1 MMRRLL
7 LMVAIIAAMTAL
19 LWAQGGRGGARGGS
33 GREAPVKAVPFER
46 ILRADDEPQNWL
58 TYSGGLDSQRHSP
71 LTQIS
76 PDNARD
82 LKLSW
87 VFQSRSLEKHEVTPI
102 VVDGVMYT
110 VQSPNDVF
118 ALDAAT
124 GKTIWQF
131 SHRPEDGVRT
141 PWKVSRGLA
150 ILGDKLFLAALDA
163 KLIALDAK
171 TGRQLWTTPVADHK
185 LQYSFTVAPIVVKD
199 KVILGPAGGEYG
211 IRGFLAAFDVNTGKE
226 VWRFYTVPAPGEPGN
241 ETWRGQDGKPND
253 SWLHGGAPIWTTG
266 SYDPETNLTYWGTG
280 NPGPDYNGDNRMGD
294 NLYSASVIALDADT
308 GKLRWHYQFSPHDE
322 FDWDSTQVPVLAD
335 IPFRGTP
342 RKVLMFANRNGV
354 FYVLD
359 RTTGEFRSGKSFVK
373 TNWYSG
379 FDAKGRPIR
388 PAESLPTPQGTL
400 IYPGNQGGTNWYSPS
415 FSPVTGLFYIPAWE
429 NSSGTYRKGELLV
442 YREGQGFMGTGP
454 GRGATSED
462 VFSSI
467 IAMDPRTSER
477 RWTFRLS
484 APSTES
490 GVLTTRSNMLFAG
503 GRDGQFVAL
512 DARDGKLLW
521 ETNLGPSVSAGP
533 MTYMV
538 NGKQY
543 VSIQCGIALYT
554 FTLR

>member
-1 MMRRLL
+1 MKYRLL
-7 LMVAIIAAMTAL
+7 LVLAL
-19 LWAQGGRGGARGGS
+19 ILPLSAQGVRGGS
-33 GREAPVKAVPFER
+33 EREAPGKAVSFER
-46 ILRADDEPQNWL
+46 ILRAENEPENWL
-58 TYSGGLDSQRHSP
+58 THSGGLHGRRHSP
-71 LTQIS
+71 LTQIN
-76 PDNARD
+76 PENARD

-87 VFQSRSLEKHEVTPI
+87 QFQSDPAGKNEVTPI
-102 VVDGVMYT
+102 VVDGVLYT
-110 VQSPNDVF
+110 VQRPNTVF

-124 GKTIWQF
+124 GKTIWQY
-131 SHRPEDGVRT
+131 SHRPEDGVST
-141 PWKVSRGLA
+141 PWKLSRGLA

-171 TGRQLWTTPVADHK
+171 TGKELWKTSVADHK
-185 LQYSFTVAPIVVKD
+185 LQHSFTVAPIVVKD

-241 ETWRGQDGKPND
+241 ETWMGQDGKPND

-308 GKLRWHYQFSPHDE
+308 GKLRWHYQFSPHDQ

-335 IPFRGTP
+335 INFRGTP
-342 RKVLMFANRNGV
+342 RKVLMLANRNGV

-359 RTTGEFRSGKSFVK
+359 RKTGEFLSGKSFIK

-379 FDAKGRPIR
+379 FDLTGRPIR
-388 PAESLPTPQGTL
+388 TPESLPTAEGVL

-415 FSPVTGLFYIPAWE
+415 FSPATGLFYIPAWE
-429 NSSGTYRKGELLV
+429 NSSATYRKGQLLT

-454 GRGATSED
+454 GRGAANED

-467 IAMDPRTSER
+467 IALDPRTGDR
-477 RWTFRLS
+477 RWTFRL
-484 APSTES
+484 AAASTEG
-490 GVLTTRSNMLFAG
+490 GVLSTQSNVLFAG
-503 GRDGQFVAL
+503 GRNGQFVAL

-521 ETNLGPSVSAGP
+521 ETQLAATSVSAGP
-533 MTYMV
+533 VTYMAE
-538 NGKQY
+538 GKQY
-543 VSIQCGIALYT
+543 VSVQCGNTLFT
-554 FTLR
+554 FTLK

>member
-1 MMRRLL
+1 
-7 LMVAIIAAMTAL
+7 
-19 LWAQGGRGGARGGS
+19 
-33 GREAPVKAVPFER
+33 
-46 ILRADDEPQNWL
+46 
-58 TYSGGLDSQRHSP
+58 
-71 LTQIS
+71 
-76 PDNARD
+76 
-82 LKLSW
+82 
-87 VFQSRSLEKHEVTPI
+87 
-102 VVDGVMYT
+102 
-110 VQSPNDVF
+110 
-118 ALDAAT
+118 
-124 GKTIWQF
+124 
-131 SHRPEDGVRT
+131 
-141 PWKVSRGLA
+141 
-150 ILGDKLFLAALDA
+150 
-163 KLIALDAK
+163 
-171 TGRQLWTTPVADHK
+171 
-185 LQYSFTVAPIVVKD
+185 
-199 KVILGPAGGEYG
+199 
-211 IRGFLAAFDVNTGKE
+211 VNTGKE
-226 VWRFYTVPAPGEPGN
+226 VWRFHTVPGPGEPGN

-335 IPFRGTP
+335 ITFRGTP

-359 RTTGEFRSGKSFVK
+359 RTSGEFLSGKSFVK
-373 TNWYSG
+373 TNWYTG
-379 FDAKGRPIR
+379 FDAAGRPIR

-442 YREGQGFMGTGP
+442 YREGQGFMGQGP
-454 GRGATSED
+454 GRGAANED

-467 IAMDPRTSER
+467 IAMDPRTGDR
-477 RWTFRLS
+477 RWAFRLS

-490 GVLTTRSNMLFAG
+490 GVLTTQSNMLFAG